1 MTKIFITIPWF
12 LPAFRAGGPVQSIA
26 NLVREYTE
34 EVEYYIFCGDTD
46 FNGAALQNIITDEW
60 VQFNNHTQVW
70 YAAPP
75 KISDVLVKQVEEI
88 QPDII
93 YIIGLFSWH
102 YNIVPLLFCKGPRRI
117 LSARGMLH
125 PGALSQKKWKK
136 KIFLQIFKILEFQH
150 KVNFHATDLQE
161 EDYIHRFFGKMS
173 TTFIASNFPNQIGA
187 IPLKKKEIGELH
199 LISVGIVNP
208 MKNILLVIE
217 SLENLKGN
225 IQYDIYGA
233 IKDENYWDQCIA
245 KIKLLPKNISVIMH
259 KEIEPKDVKG
269 KLANAHVFILP
280 SKSENFGHAIFE
292 ALSAGRPVITSHHTP
307 WNLLKD
313 AHAGIN
319 VAVENSNRELQ
330 EAIDLFIKMDEEEL
344 KIWHNGALSYA
355 ESAIDLDKI
364 RHEYKAM
371 FHPLEILI

>member
-26 NLVREYTE
+26 NLVKEFTE

-46 FNGAALQNIITDEW
+46 LNGAALQNITTDEW
-60 VQFNNHTQVW
+60 VKFNNHTQVW
-70 YAAPP
+70 YAGPT
-75 KISDVLVKQVEEI
+75 KISDALVKQAELIE
-88 QPDII
+88 PDII

-102 YNIVPLLFCKGPRRI
+102 YNIVPLLFCKRPRKV

-136 KIFLQIFKILEFQH
+136 KIFLQIFKTLEFQN

-161 EDYIHRFFGKMS
+161 EHYIHRFFGDLA
-173 TTFIASNFPNQIGA
+173 TTFVASNFPNQIGA
-187 IPLKKKEIGELH
+187 TPMKKKEGGDLH
-199 LISVGIVNP
+199 LISIGLVYP

-259 KEIEPKDVKG
+259 KEIEPKNVKE

-292 ALSAGRPVITSHHTP
+292 ALSTGKPVITSHHTP
-307 WNLLKD
+307 WNLLKE
-313 AHAGIN
+313 AHAGMN
-319 VAVENSNRELQ
+319 VAVENGNQELK
-330 EAIDLFIKMDEEEL
+330 EAIEFFIKMDDEEL
-344 KIWHNGALSYA
+344 KVWHEGALSYA
-355 ESAIDLDKI
+355 TSAINLEKI
-364 RHEYKAM
+364 RTEYRRM
-371 FHPLEILI
+371 FHPSEV

>member
-26 NLVREYTE
+26 NLVKEFTE
-34 EVEYYIFCGDTD
+34 EVEYYIFCGDLD
-46 FNGAALQNIITDEW
+46 LNGAALQNITTDEW
-60 VQFNNHTQVW
+60 VKFNNHTQVW
-70 YAAPP
+70 YAGPT
-75 KISDVLVKQVEEI
+75 KISDALVKQAELIE
-88 QPDII
+88 PDII

-102 YNIVPLLFCKGPRRI
+102 YNIVPLLFCKGPRKV

-136 KIFLQIFKILEFQH
+136 KIFLQIFKILEFQN

-161 EDYIHRFFGKMS
+161 EHYIHRFFGDLA
-173 TTFIASNFPNQIGA
+173 TTFVASNFPNQIGA
-187 IPLKKKEIGELH
+187 MPMKKKEGGDLH
-199 LISVGIVNP
+199 LISIGLVYP

-245 KIKLLPKNISVIMH
+245 KIKLLPKNVSVIMH
-259 KEIEPKDVKG
+259 KEIEPKDVKV

-292 ALSAGRPVITSHHTP
+292 ALSTGRPVITSHHTP
-307 WNLLKD
+307 WNLLKE
-313 AHAGIN
+313 AHAGMN
-319 VAVENSNRELQ
+319 VAVENGNQELK
-330 EAIDLFIKMDEEEL
+330 EAIEFFIKMDDEEL
-344 KIWHNGALSYA
+344 KVWHDGALSYA
-355 ESAIDLDKI
+355 TSAINLEKI
-364 RHEYKAM
+364 RTEYRRM
-371 FHPLEILI
+371 FHPSEV